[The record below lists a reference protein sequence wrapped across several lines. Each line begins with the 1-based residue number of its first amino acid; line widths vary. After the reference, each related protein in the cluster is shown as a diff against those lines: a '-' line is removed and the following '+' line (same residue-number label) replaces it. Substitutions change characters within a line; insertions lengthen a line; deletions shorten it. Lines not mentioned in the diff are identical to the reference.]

1 MTRARRIG
9 VSCRAVND
17 LRRVDEGRHL
27 RPGNTGD
34 EQTLTVF
41 RERLRSLV
49 AAVERRGRSRTV
61 SVSRKRMARVPDIGQ
76 VLCDAICEVSEALMR
91 SIGRV
96 VLAIGAMSCLVPP
109 QLGSAQTSTTT
120 ETKKFEVIA
129 REGNELVVKV
139 PEGTRKM
146 TVLND
151 YKFFTVNG
159 RALSVYELKPG
170 MKGTATITAKTR
182 LTPVSATE
190 IKDNTVA
197 RADRREVSAAVG
209 TTWAEGASASAPAA
223 APSAT
228 KLPRTVGLLP
238 LFGFTGLAAL
248 AIGAML
254 AIRRRRLAR

>member
-1 MTRARRIG
+1 
-9 VSCRAVND
+9 
-17 LRRVDEGRHL
+17 
-27 RPGNTGD
+27 
-34 EQTLTVF
+34 
-41 RERLRSLV
+41 
-49 AAVERRGRSRTV
+49 
-61 SVSRKRMARVPDIGQ
+61 
-76 VLCDAICEVSEALMR
+76 MR

-109 QLGSAQTSTTT
+109 QLGSAQTSTAT
-120 ETKKFEVIA
+120 EIRKFEVIA
-129 REGNELVVKV
+129 GEGNELVLKM

-170 MKGTATITAKTR
+170 MKGSATITAKTR

-197 RADRREVSAAVG
+197 RADGREVSAAVG
-209 TTWAEGASASAPAA
+209 TAGAEAASASAPAPAA

-228 KLPRTVGLLP
+228 ELPRTVGLLP
-238 LFGFTGLAAL
+238 LLGFTGLAAL